1 MSAPASL
8 RSCPQERRLTPNA
21 MLTTHFHRRQ
31 RGTTLLEAL
40 VAFLVLS
47 LGMLTVARVQT
58 QLRANSDVARQRSEA
73 VRLGQ
78 DDLETL
84 RAFSVLAATAGARA
98 YADVTSG
105 TRVVDS
111 AAGYASNT
119 RYLVTRQIDASNAPR
134 TKSANVSV
142 SWTDRAGDTQRV
154 VLNSVISGTDPAY
167 SGALGMPRSATQAK
181 GPFGRALSIPLAS
194 KDLGN
199 GSSAFKPVRGGSV
212 ALVFDNTTGQ
222 VSARCTG
229 VAPGT
234 PTAALSSADL
244 GTCDARPGQLL
255 SGVVRFTQASP
266 PQPGAANEVPA
277 AVAVALSLTG
287 GTYPQAP
294 VCDAEPVKTVTYTAA
309 GGLRVEVV
317 PINATPASIGV
328 ASWSDT
334 GDRHTAYSCVVYP
347 LASGAWSGRATLV
360 PTGWTVG
367 SGPADRRVCRYTADL
382 DGNGAIDAN
391 TEHPVD
397 YAGVTGALAQQ
408 NYLVVNG
415 SDTCPAA
422 AATRITG
429 QAGDVFANLGTAAH
443 QP

>member
-1 MSAPASL
+1 MRAAHLS
-8 RSCPQERRLTPNA
+8 
-21 MLTTHFHRRQ
+21 RRQ

-58 QLRANSDVARQRSEA
+58 QLRSNSDVARQRSEA

-105 TRVVDS
+105 ARVVDS

-119 RYLVTRQIDASNAPR
+119 RYLVTRQVDAANSTRA
-134 TKSANVSV
+134 KSASVTV

-167 SGALGMPRSATQAK
+167 SGALGMARGPTQAT

-199 GSSAFKPVRGGSV
+199 GSSAIKPVRSGSV
-212 ALVFDNTTGQ
+212 AIVFDNTTGQ
-222 VSARCTG
+222 VTARCTG
-229 VAPGT
+229 VATTT
-234 PTAALSSADL
+234 PTTALSSADL
-244 GTCDARPGQLL
+244 TTCDARPGRLL
-255 SGVVRFTQASP
+255 GGVVRFTQASP
-266 PQPGAANEVPA
+266 PQPGTANDAPA
-277 AVAVALSLTG
+277 AVAIALSLTG

-294 VCDAEPVKTVTYTAA
+294 VCDAEAMKTVSYTAA
-309 GGLRVEVV
+309 GSLRVEAV
-317 PINATPASIGV
+317 PINAAPASVGV
-328 ASWSDT
+328 ASWNDT
-334 GDRHTAYSCVVYP
+334 GDRHTAYLCVVYP
-347 LASGAWSGRATLV
+347 LLSGTWSGRATLV

-367 SGPADRRVCRYTADL
+367 TGAADRRVCRYTADL

-391 TEHPVD
+391 IEHPAD

-408 NYLVVNG
+408 NFLVVNG
-415 SDTCPAA
+415 SDTCPTG

>member
-1 MSAPASL
+1 M
-8 RSCPQERRLTPNA
+8 R
-21 MLTTHFHRRQ
+21 TTFPHRRQ

-84 RAFSVLAATAGARA
+84 RSFSVLAASAGARA
-98 YADVTSG
+98 YADVTSSA
-105 TRVVDS
+105 RAVDS
-111 AAGYASNT
+111 AAGYATNT
-119 RYLVTRQIDASNAPR
+119 RYLVTRQIDAANAPR
-134 TKSANVSV
+134 AKSANVTV

-154 VLNSVISGTDPAY
+154 VLHSVISGTDPAY
-167 SGALGMPRSATQAK
+167 SGALAMPRSATQAT
-181 GPFGRALSIPLAS
+181 GAFGRAPSIPIGA

-199 GSSAFKPVRGGSV
+199 GSSAFKPLRSGSV

-222 VSARCTG
+222 VTARCTG
-229 VAPGT
+229 IAAGT

-244 GTCDARPGQLL
+244 GNCDARPGVLL
-255 SGVVRFTQASP
+255 GGAVRFTQTSP

-277 AVAVALSLTG
+277 AVAIALSLTG
-287 GTYPQAP
+287 GSYPQAP
-294 VCDAEPVKTVTYTAA
+294 VCDAEPMKTVSYTAA
-309 GGLRVEVV
+309 GGPRTEAV

-328 ASWSDT
+328 ASWTDT
-334 GDRHTAYSCVVYP
+334 GDRHTAYLCVVYP
-347 LASGAWSGRATLV
+347 LASGTWSGRTTLL

-367 SGPADRRVCRYTADL
+367 TGPAERRVCRYTADL

-391 TEHPVD
+391 IEHPAD
-397 YAGVTGALAQQ
+397 YAGVTGALLQQ
-408 NYLVVNG
+408 NFLVING